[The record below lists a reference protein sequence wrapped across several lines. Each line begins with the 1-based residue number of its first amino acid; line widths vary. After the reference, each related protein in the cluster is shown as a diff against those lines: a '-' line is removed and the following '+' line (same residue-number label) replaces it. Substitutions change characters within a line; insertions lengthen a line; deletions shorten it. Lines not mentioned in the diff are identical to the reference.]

1 MKFKIYTTN
10 EEPVTSVAL
19 IERDGCVYLAEV
31 DQDGDAKPGGYVCR
45 LSSEGLKLA
54 YGYRGAMKRLDS
66 GHVRV
71 SED

>member
-1 MKFKIYTTN
+1 MRFKIHTAN
-10 EEPVTSVAL
+10 EEPVTTVAL

-31 DQDGDAKPGGYVCR
+31 DEDGDAKPGGYVCR

-54 YGYRGAMKRLDS
+54 YGYRGVMKCATS
-66 GHVRV
+66 GHVQV